1 MKKCIYTW
9 FKFNECTKVCHSCN
23 FTCNNCSYCIFFFS
37 ISVYSFISYLKDRRR
52 QKLTFNDKR
61 SMRRK

>member
-1 MKKCIYTW
+1 MAMQTWLVLLLCIY
-9 FKFNECTKVCHSCN
+9 
-23 FTCNNCSYCIFFFS
+23 FFS

>member
-1 MKKCIYTW
+1 MAMQTW
-9 FKFNECTKVCHSCN
+9 LVLLL
-23 FTCNNCSYCIFFFS
+23 CIFLFS

-52 QKLTFNDKR
+52 QKFTFNDKR

>member
-1 MKKCIYTW
+1 MAMQTW
-9 FKFNECTKVCHSCN
+9 LVLLL
-23 FTCNNCSYCIFFFS
+23 CIFIYS

-52 QKLTFNDKR
+52 QKFTFNDKR